1 MEYVRNY
8 INNIDDK
15 VIDEYKID
23 RDRLYNLINDHYN
36 KVAEDK

>member
-15 VIDEYKID
+15 VIDEYGID
-23 RDRLYNLINDHYN
+23 RDKLYNLISDHYS
-36 KVAEDK
+36 KVAEEK